1 VTHHDPTFWLLARS
15 AGLAA
20 YLLLTLSVLA
30 GLTLKSRPSQ
40 RLRPP
45 VVVELHKSLALAGL
59 AALALHGV
67 ALVLDTTVTV
77 TPAALVVPGLV
88 GYRPAAVAVGVIGAW
103 LFAAVVASFW
113 LRRRIGVKAWRRL
126 HWLTYALFV
135 AATFHGLASG
145 TDTSRAWAVA
155 LYLGAIGAVAA
166 ATTWRAAVPPA
177 RRAITKGE
185 TA

>member
-1 VTHHDPTFWLLARS
+1 MSHHDPTFWLLARS

-30 GLTLKSRPSQ
+30 GLTLKSRPSN

-45 VVVELHKSLALAGL
+45 VIAELHKSLAVAGM

-67 ALVLDTTVTV
+67 ALVLDSTVRV

-88 GYRPAAVAVGVIGAW
+88 GYRPAAVAGGVISAW
-103 LFAAVVASFW
+103 LFTAVVGSFW

-135 AATFHGLASG
+135 AATYHGLASG
-145 TDTSRAWAVA
+145 TDARRTWALA

-166 ATTWRAAVPPA
+166 ATTWRAAVPPS
-177 RRAITKGE
+177 RRAIAKGE
-185 TA
+185 PA